1 MSGTITG
8 GCLCGAVRYEARGEP
23 RFAGF
28 CFCNDCRRQ
37 SGGGYIGFMGFD
49 ASAIMITGPVLTH
62 SHKLSDG
69 RVADRNH
76 CAACW
81 SLVYG
86 GIVGENRQPHDLCR
100 LTRRSI
106 AVQADHRN
114 LRERE
119 SAVGDCPRG
128 RSGVR
133 LDAARLIFLKML
145 Y

>member
-1 MSGTITG
+1 MSDTIRG

-23 RFAGF
+23 AYAGY

-37 SGGGYIGFMGFD
+37 SGSGFIGFMGFD
-49 ASAIMITGPVLTH
+49 ARAITITGPVQTH

-86 GIVGENRQPHDLCR
+86 GILGETDNHTIYAGSLDDPSRFKP
-100 LTRRSI
+100 TMAI
-106 AVQADHRN
+106 FA
-114 LRERE
+114 REKAPWVE
-119 SAVGDCPRG
+119 IPEELKVFEAMPG
-128 RSGVR
+128 R
-133 LDAARLIFLKML
+133 
-145 Y
+145 